1 MSKKNISRTKILI
14 ILISRINFPF
24 ISFIIL
30 AIQVLIFYVIIRL
43 FMKEKIMQYT
53 NRSNDLC
60 CLFDI
65 IFSTFKGAVKY
76 SKAVFAYS
84 KCLFNAISNG
94 AQFPI
99 QLFHEGISSAF
110 GCFKYWD
117 CMFCTRI
124 G

>member
-14 ILISRINFPF
+14 ILISSINFPFISFPF

-43 FMKEKIMQYT
+43 FIKEKIMQCK
-53 NRSNDLC
+53 NRSNELC

-76 SKAVFAYS
+76 LKAVFAYS
-84 KCLFNAISNG
+84 KCLFNAISNESSVSDSIVSRG
-94 AQFPI
+94 DFVGI
-99 QLFHEGISSAF
+99 RLF
-110 GCFKYWD
+110 
-117 CMFCTRI
+117 
-124 G
+124 